1 MISISY
7 NVIFAN
13 LYLAFAGDRNTCIS
27 LAHTRSIPEVKA
39 IHLSSCFFL
48 ETQYKRKRS
57 YTRAYTHPYE
67 RTHAHPTPM
76 STSGRLSRQIGSWD
90 WRSHHG
96 RLAIDGNVASHWKNI
111 PPLWD
116 TQMSNLGFELWW
128 AGGTTTLL
136 TTQPQVGSHLSSC
149 FTHRTWVERLEMVEN
164 ETHATGTCTTA
175 IDLVRARAHSLFGH
189 VLSVVAYGR
198 FRCHVTHT
206 RMRKNARFHSTL

>member
-1 MISISY
+1 M
-7 NVIFAN
+7 VQ
-13 LYLAFAGDRNTCIS
+13 
-27 LAHTRSIPEVKA
+27 KWW
-39 IHLSSCFFL
+39 FFFFW

-76 STSGRLSRQIGSWD
+76 STSERLSRQIRSWD

-136 TTQPQVGSHLSSC
+136 TTQPIIHTFLTKWIAALHVHKIIIYSYFLQSIL
-149 FTHRTWVERLEMVEN
+149 
-164 ETHATGTCTTA
+164 
-175 IDLVRARAHSLFGH
+175 LVINLDVSRHIF
-189 VLSVVAYGR
+189 
-198 FRCHVTHT
+198 
-206 RMRKNARFHSTL
+206 

>member
-1 MISISY
+1 MFLVDKLGLIWDFTS
-7 NVIFAN
+7 NCNF
-13 LYLAFAGDRNTCIS
+13 YLS
-27 LAHTRSIPEVKA
+27 
-39 IHLSSCFFL
+39 FFW

-76 STSGRLSRQIGSWD
+76 STSERLSRQIESWD

-111 PPLWD
+111 PPLRD

-136 TTQPQVGSHLSSC
+136 TTQPQVGSRNFYLSQKNWPYIHIPC
-149 FTHRTWVERLEMVEN
+149 IV
-164 ETHATGTCTTA
+164 TTA
-175 IDLVRARAHSLFGH
+175 NKLSLNFQ
-189 VLSVVAYGR
+189 V
-198 FRCHVTHT
+198 
-206 RMRKNARFHSTL
+206 